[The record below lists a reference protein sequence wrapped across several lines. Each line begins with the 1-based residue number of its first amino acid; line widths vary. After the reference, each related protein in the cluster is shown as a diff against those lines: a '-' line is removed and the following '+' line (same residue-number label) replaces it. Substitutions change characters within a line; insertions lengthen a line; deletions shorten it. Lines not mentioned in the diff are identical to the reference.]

1 MWQARVCLPWEL
13 INTAIPFDSEEKWPG
28 INFNKTFTSVA
39 IVFRLQNNG
48 YTCKLHLK
56 LTPALCQR
64 GVVGLT
70 ILFSEFRQGTGA
82 EMRPV
87 VLGSSLGRCRSA
99 IRESSVKQQRRRRLR
114 KRHLE
119 VNLRFFKL
127 YRAYSILS
135 NIGNFCLELSSRA
148 LYQSSGKEKESCC
161 LVFLSS
167 TNREIRHFHVV
178 IVQKRQRNIQK
189 SVMHVQSCCL
199 LIFAVLVDVAV
210 VVA

>member
-1 MWQARVCLPWEL
+1 M
-13 INTAIPFDSEEKWPG
+13 
-28 INFNKTFTSVA
+28 
-39 IVFRLQNNG
+39 
-48 YTCKLHLK
+48 K
-56 LTPALCQR
+56 LTLALCQR

-70 ILFSEFRQGTGA
+70 ILFSEFWQGTGA

-99 IRESSVKQQRRRRLR
+99 IRESSVKQQRRRRRRLR

-135 NIGNFCLELSSRA
+135 NIGNFFWSWVLEDCIKVQEKKRKVVVLCSRPR
-148 LYQSSGKEKESCC
+148 
-161 LVFLSS
+161 
-167 TNREIRHFHVV
+167 REHKRHVV
-178 IVQKRQRNIQK
+178 IVQRRQRNVQK

-199 LIFAVLVDVAV
+199 LI
-210 VVA
+210 

>member
-1 MWQARVCLPWEL
+1 M
-13 INTAIPFDSEEKWPG
+13 
-28 INFNKTFTSVA
+28 
-39 IVFRLQNNG
+39 
-48 YTCKLHLK
+48 K

-87 VLGSSLGRCRSA
+87 VVGSSPGTCRSA
-99 IRESSVKQQRRRRLR
+99 IRESSVKQQLRRRRRRRLR

-135 NIGNFCLELSSRA
+135 NIGNFFFELSSRG
-148 LYQSSGKEKESCC
+148 LYQSSGKEKKSCC
-161 LVFLSS
+161 LVFPSS
-167 TNREIRHFHVV
+167 TGTQEARRSRAETV
-178 IVQKRQRNIQK
+178 KKCTK
-189 SVMHVQSCCL
+189 SVLHVQSCCL
-199 LIFAVLVDVAV
+199 LI
-210 VVA
+210 

>member
-1 MWQARVCLPWEL
+1 M
-13 INTAIPFDSEEKWPG
+13 
-28 INFNKTFTSVA
+28 
-39 IVFRLQNNG
+39 
-48 YTCKLHLK
+48 K

-99 IRESSVKQQRRRRLR
+99 IRESSVKQQRRRRRRRRLR

-135 NIGNFCLELSSRA
+135 NIGNFFLELSSRG
-148 LYQSSGKEKESCC
+148 LYQSSGKEKETQEARRSRAETAKKC
-161 LVFLSS
+161 
-167 TNREIRHFHVV
+167 TK
-178 IVQKRQRNIQK
+178 KRVARAE
-189 SVMHVQSCCL
+189 L
-199 LIFAVLVDVAV
+199 LFANLNLLRFCRSR
-210 VVA
+210 

>member
-1 MWQARVCLPWEL
+1 M
-13 INTAIPFDSEEKWPG
+13 
-28 INFNKTFTSVA
+28 
-39 IVFRLQNNG
+39 
-48 YTCKLHLK
+48 K

-99 IRESSVKQQRRRRLR
+99 IRKSSVKQQRRRRRRIR

-127 YRAYSILS
+127 SCAYSIS
-135 NIGNFCLELSSRA
+135 SSAGNFFLELSSRG
-148 LYQSSGKEKESCC
+148 LYQSSGKEKESCS
-161 LVFLSS
+161 LVFPPS
-167 TNREIRHFHVV
+167 TNREIRHVHVV
-178 IVQKRQRNIQK
+178 VVQRRQRNVQK
-189 SVMHVQSCCL
+189 SVMHVQSCCFAQQTFCF
-199 LIFAVLVDVAV
+199 FAVLIAVAV

>member
-1 MWQARVCLPWEL
+1 M
-13 INTAIPFDSEEKWPG
+13 
-28 INFNKTFTSVA
+28 
-39 IVFRLQNNG
+39 
-48 YTCKLHLK
+48 K
-56 LTPALCQR
+56 LTLTLCQR

-99 IRESSVKQQRRRRLR
+99 IRESSVKHQRRRRLR

-127 YRAYSILS
+127 YRAYSISS
-135 NIGNFCLELSSRA
+135 NIGIFFWSWVLEDCIKVQEKKRKVVVLCSRPR
-148 LYQSSGKEKESCC
+148 
-161 LVFLSS
+161 
-167 TNREIRHFHVV
+167 REHKRHVV
-178 IVQKRQRNIQK
+178 VVQRRQRNVQK

-199 LIFAVLVDVAV
+199 LI
-210 VVA
+210 